1 MSLQVNDSDHL
12 YQGLLR
18 MYNNS
23 LLNILISS
31 YPHSNWMKLQD
42 IRAGNIIQNKIFNYI
57 KKYFITKQMMVNF
70 RHPGKFIGFE

>member
-1 MSLQVNDSDHL
+1 MSLQVYHSDHL
-12 YQGLLR
+12 YQRLLR

-23 LLNILISS
+23 LLNILIAS
-31 YPHSNWMKLQD
+31 YPQSNWMELQD
-42 IRAGNIIQNKIFNYI
+42 IRAGNTNQNKIFNYI